1 MNRSAKIE
9 GALRFAVARL
19 KNARAPVV
27 VRWQMTNSCQAACEY
42 CKVWQSPSDELTT
55 GEAKRMLLELRRMGM
70 SRLCFSGGEPLM
82 RGDFD
87 DIVDFCDLL
96 GVSMEM
102 NTNGLLVADYAAS
115 LKKLEIVKISL
126 DGPEEIHDNIRGV
139 RMFADIMS
147 NARAARDAGIR
158 ISFTTTLV
166 RENTEIETVDRILDI
181 AREFDTFVAFQ
192 PVVSTTPWGSVEL
205 EDVAPDREKFREV
218 VGHLMEVKAGGGSC
232 IRNSM
237 KGLRHVSRWPE
248 FPAIKCTAGVIFAIV
263 ESNGDLYACERTP
276 YPRGTRFPNVRGGVR
291 SAFESIVMPDCGGCG
306 FCGALELNF
315 LWNLSLS
322 SWREVLRVV
331 GL

>member
-1 MNRSAKIE
+1 MNRGAKIE

-27 VRWQMTNSCQAACEY
+27 VRWQMTNRCQAACEY

-82 RGDFD
+82 REDFD
-87 DIVDFCDLL
+87 DIVSFCDLL

-102 NTNGLLVADYAAS
+102 NTNGLLVAEHTAS
-115 LKKLEIVKISL
+115 LKKLDLVKISL
-126 DGPEEIHDNIRGV
+126 DGPEEVHDRIRGV
-139 RMFADIMS
+139 RMFRGIMR
-147 NARAARDAGIR
+147 NAGAALDAGIR

-166 RENTEIETVDRILDI
+166 RENTEIGIVDRILDI
-181 AREFDTFVAFQ
+181 AREFDTFAAFQ

-205 EDVAPDREKFREV
+205 DEVAPDREKFREV
-218 VGHLMEVKAGGGSC
+218 VGHLKEVKARGGSS

-237 KGLRHVSRWPE
+237 KGLGHVSRWPD
-248 FPAIKCTAGVIFAIV
+248 FPDMACTAGIIFVIV

-276 YPRGTRFPNVRGGVR
+276 YPGGTRFPNVRGGVR
-291 SAFESIVMPDCGGCG
+291 SAFEDIVMPDCGGCG

-331 GL
+331 GR